1 MSMFRRRSHRVPAL
15 NTSSL
20 PDLVFTV
27 LFFFMIVTHMRK
39 VTLKVRYQTP
49 QGTELTRLTKKTVNT
64 YIYIGAPI
72 GAQDATNSRIQIN
85 DKLVTAEEVADY
97 MAEERKRLSPEDLS
111 QMSVT
116 IKSDRNTR
124 MKVITDVKKSLRK
137 ANTLRIYYAATD
149 KKR

>member
-1 MSMFRRRSHRVPAL
+1 MRR
-15 NTSSL
+15 
-20 PDLVFTV
+20 
-27 LFFFMIVTHMRK
+27 
-39 VTLKVRYQTP
+39 VTLKVKYQTP

-72 GAQDATNSRIQIN
+72 GSQDAANSRIQIN
-85 DKLVTAEEVADY
+85 DKLVTADEVTDY
-97 MAEERKRLSPEDLS
+97 MAEERKRLSPEDLN